1 MLVFVHLD
9 ISGADLALFETYET
23 EVLALLARHGAAV
36 EERLRSTD
44 GRSEM
49 HLLHFPDAEA
59 LAAFREDPARAAL
72 QDLWRRCGATSTL
85 SQVTRIA

>member
-9 ISGADLALFETYET
+9 ISAADLALFEAYET
-23 EVLALLARHGAAV
+23 EVLVLLAQHGATV
-36 EERLRSTD
+36 EERLRSVD
-44 GRSEM
+44 GLTEM
-49 HLLHFPDAEA
+49 HLLHFPDAAA

-85 SQVTRIA
+85 SEVTRIA